1 MNELLGNVD
10 PEKLYELGIKLIV
23 NYGTKLLGAIAV
35 LVAGL
40 YLIKILVKAASALMD
55 KREFDASLK
64 SFLKSALSIALK
76 ALLAV
81 TVLSMIGI
89 EMTSFVAILGA
100 AGLAVGMALSGTLQ
114 NFAGGVIILILKPF
128 KVGDVIDA
136 KGFVGTVDAIQ
147 IFNTHIR
154 KFDNQIVIVPNGELA
169 NASMTNIT
177 REATRRNEW
186 MIGIAYGDDYDLAKK
201 LLLQW
206 IAEDTRILK
215 DPEPFIALHSL
226 GDSSVNIVLRA
237 WSTKEEL
244 WNVYFAL
251 NERVY
256 KEFPQHGLNIPFP
269 QMDVHVHQE
278 KTNL

>member
-1 MNELLGNVD
+1 MNELLENVD
-10 PEKLYELGIKLIV
+10 PAKVYELGMNLIV

-35 LVAGL
+35 LVIGL
-40 YLIKILVKAASALMD
+40 YVIKMIVKGVSKLME
-55 KREFDASLK
+55 KRDFDPSLK
-64 SFLKSALSIALK
+64 TFLKSALNMSLK

-81 TVLSMIGI
+81 TVLSMMGI

-147 IFNTHIR
+147 IFNTYIR

-177 REATRRNEW
+177 REPTRRNEW
-186 MIGIAYGDDYDLAKK
+186 MVGIAYGDDYDFAKK

-206 IAEDTRILK
+206 LEEDERVLK
-215 DPEPFIALHSL
+215 DPAPFIALHSL

-237 WSTKEEL
+237 WATKEEL

-251 NERVY
+251 NERIY

-278 KTNL
+278 KD